1 MLLTTSYGWVM
12 FYIKKIQSTTKRI
25 DQAVRRHDMKVNKIF
40 LGLMFACT
48 LPIYGCT
55 SSEKEVAHVI
65 DADRAKGT
73 VDIGFI
79 HDSTWVYIN
88 DGGKGAN
95 WSIAEK
101 KAQKVCQNWGYKTAE
116 KLSDVIQN
124 ENNVSYDFYNG
135 TSYEDIDSQ
144 KFVIKLQCIVE

>member
-1 MLLTTSYGWVM
+1 MIGNKKS
-12 FYIKKIQSTTKRI
+12 FSSRKKIKTIQKGRI
-25 DQAVRRHDMKVNKIF
+25 TMKEFVNKCIF
-40 LGLMFACT
+40 SLMCAYT
-48 LPIYGCT
+48 LNICGC
-55 SSEKEVAHVI
+55 SSSANEVAHVI

-101 KAQKVCQNWGYKTAE
+101 EAQEVCQKWGYKTAE
-116 KLSDVIQN
+116 RLSDVIQN
-124 ENNVSYDFYNG
+124 ENNVSYDFYDG
-135 TSYEDIDSQ
+135 ASYKNVDSQ
-144 KFVIKLQCIVE
+144 KFVIKLQCIVEK